1 MASYE
6 CEITSAVL
14 RAEWVLGTS
23 RVPACVGRIRACVRA
38 CVCAGYLRSALDAQ
52 GTNPLNPQVDHVHA
66 LAGDLHGAAL
76 EALLVVHVH
85 LVGAEKRRR
94 EQSQTGGQLKVKG
107 SARGALRP
115 R

>member
-23 RVPACVGRIRACVRA
+23 RVPACVGRIRA

-85 LVGAEKRRR
+85 LVGAETRRR
-94 EQSQTGGQLKVKG
+94 EQS
-107 SARGALRP
+107 
-115 R
+115 